1 METDPVL
8 VPKPLVDTGAY
19 VQPRRAGSA
28 RRGRIQTRRPRSW
41 WWWAIR
47 ALGTVALAGL
57 IAYGVH
63 VHTQQQQ
70 ADRSLASARAQLHDD
85 VVRLGGARIELAGLA
100 TRSAAAGAT
109 LAGTEGQLESLQN
122 NLSRAE
128 ANEFFSGVN
137 IADLDQCLA
146 GVERA
151 LNQISLSDPTGA
163 ASTLAGVSAVCS
175 SAEPT
180 A

>member
-1 METDPVL
+1 METDPIL
-8 VPKPLVDTGAY
+8 VPRPLVDTGAY
-19 VQPRRAGSA
+19 VQLSRAGSA
-28 RRGRIQTRRPRSW
+28 RQGRIQTQRRRSW
-41 WWWAIR
+41 WWWTIR
-47 ALGTVALAGL
+47 ALGTTVLAGL

-70 ADRSLASARAQLHDD
+70 ADRSLASARALLHSDG
-85 VVRLGGARIELAGLA
+85 VRLSRARIELAGLA

-109 LAGTEGQLESLQN
+109 LAGTEGQLQSLQN
-122 NLSRAE
+122 DLSRAE

-163 ASTLAGVSAVCS
+163 ASTLAGVSTVCS
-175 SAEPT
+175 SSEPT